1 MKTDSKRI
9 ALWSIV
15 PAIAAAMMLLIYAS
29 CATTQHAYHAY
40 IMRGSVVEAAG
51 GGIYVCIGTH
61 DGAKVGQELDVH
73 RIDVIGSGNPKVP
86 PKFKRR
92 HVGRVRIAEIV
103 DEHFANASIVSGE
116 AMKNDI
122 VELEMK

>member
-1 MKTDSKRI
+1 
-9 ALWSIV
+9 
-15 PAIAAAMMLLIYAS
+15 
-29 CATTQHAYHAY
+29 
-40 IMRGSVVEAAG
+40 MRGSVVETTG
-51 GGIYVCIGTH
+51 GGVYVCIGTH

-73 RIDVIGSGNPKVP
+73 RIDVIGSGNPKAP
-86 PKFKRR
+86 PKFKRK

-103 DEHFANASIVSGE
+103 DEHFANATILSGE